1 MATIHIGE
9 EMEMIRCWQYPVR
22 VQTRRN
28 QYEFTVRLDWLDY
41 DHWSHGRVS
50 PSVVV
55 DAVIRFMLTKQPPEE
70 MSERFDCAKL
80 RMLYPEMDEV
90 LPGMF

>member
-9 EMEMIRCWQYPVR
+9 ELELTNCWQYDVQI
-22 VQTRRN
+22 QTRR
-28 QYEFTVRLDWLDY
+28 QQHDFTIRLNWSDY
-41 DHWSHGRVS
+41 DHWSHGRVP

-55 DAVIRFMLTKQPPEE
+55 DAVMRFILDQQPAQE
-70 MSERFDCAKL
+70 MAESFDCAKL
-80 RMLYPEMDEV
+80 RMLYPEMDTV